1 MGRRSK
7 APNSRPRRRSRFKQ
21 VLLGLGIG
29 LPALALGLFVLAN
42 KVEWVG
48 PLMADS
54 LRAVV
59 GTRAVARLEDFAYGV
74 EDRWNQVWKKNDKPK
89 AYWQV
94 PSAHARPRHR
104 PKKVAD
110 KGPPPLPPFEPKDV
124 GAMHKN
130 WSAPGDGVWV
140 AIDDPRHPDDDPHLF
155 KTLIHPDKNRS
166 WAELFVVAIDLR
178 RTELK
183 LVAGSRE
190 PKSNTVEG
198 RKYERPALIARK
210 DVPDLLA
217 AFNGGFKTEHGH
229 YGMKVDGVALLR
241 PRKRACVV
249 ADYKDDTIKIGAWK
263 DLGDSADDMQWY
275 RQTPG
280 CMYDH
285 GKMHVGLRNEDA
297 TAWGA
302 TLDGDTVIRR
312 SAIGIDKTGKILYVG
327 ISNHTSAPAIAEGMH
342 FAGATSVAQLDV
354 NWSYPKFVLYR
365 PGDDGK
371 LEAKP
376 LADGFEFSKDE
387 YLRQRSRRDFFY
399 LVRKDNETARR

>member
-1 MGRRSK
+1 MGKKVK
-7 APNSRPRRRSRFKQ
+7 ADKSPPRRRGRVKQ
-21 VLLGLGIG
+21 ALLGLGIG
-29 LPALALGLFVLAN
+29 VPGLALGLFIAAN
-42 KVEWVG
+42 RVEWVG

-54 LRAVV
+54 LRSVV

-74 EDRWNQVWKKNDKPK
+74 EDDWNRVWKKNDKPK

-94 PSAHARPRHR
+94 PSAHERPRHQA
-104 PKKVAD
+104 KKVAD
-110 KGPPPLPPFEPKDV
+110 KGPPPLPPFHPKDV
-124 GAMHKN
+124 GPMHKN

-140 AIDDPRHPDDDPHLF
+140 AIDDPRHPDDDAHMF
-155 KTLIHPDKNRS
+155 KTLVHPDQNRS

-190 PKSNTVEG
+190 PIANTTAG
-198 RKYERPALIARK
+198 KKYERPALIAK
-210 DVPDLLA
+210 NDLPNLLA

-229 YGMKVDGVALLR
+229 YGMKVDGVTLLE

-249 ADYKDDTIKIGAWK
+249 ADYKDDTLRIGAWK
-263 DLGDSADDMQWY
+263 DLADSASDMQWY

-280 CMYDH
+280 CMYNHD
-285 GKMHVGLRNEDA
+285 KMHVGLRNEDA

-371 LEAKP
+371 LEAEP
-376 LADGFEFSKDE
+376 LAQGFEFSKDE
-387 YLRQRSRRDFFY
+387 YIRKRSRRDFFY
-399 LVRKDNETARR
+399 LVRRDNETARR